1 MEYDCLVNRLENLM
15 DDLGLNKPGLGES
28 DLRRRILL
36 LETICDLRAAYCSFC
51 NKILLR
57 GPAGVTDA
65 VAVNVDKHNNKMYRC
80 MLCTSAAATATAT
93 ATATASASASAG
105 AVRRTT

>member
-1 MEYDCLVNRLENLM
+1 M

-80 MLCTSAAATATAT
+80 SLCAHAAT
-93 ATATASASASAG
+93 ATATASASAG
-105 AVRRTT
+105 AVRRTI

>member
-15 DDLGLNKPGLGES
+15 EEMGLNNAALFGAKEGLM
-28 DLRRRILL
+28 RRRILL

-57 GPAGVTDA
+57 GSAGVTDA
-65 VAVNVDKHNNKMYRC
+65 VAVAVDKHNNKMYRC
-80 MLCTSAAATATAT
+80 SLC
-93 ATATASASASAG
+93 ASASACAE
-105 AVRRTT
+105 RRTT